1 MATVPLYEKLRY
13 WAELAIMHVQS
24 LSREP
29 DFTNVMNDAGVYD
42 ALLHRHAGKRL
53 ANARALEIGF
63 GQRPFRL
70 FWLIALG
77 HDVEGIDIDRPV
89 LFGGLREFVA
99 TYRHNGLERA
109 AKSLVRY
116 FLFDR
121 RKWRAFGQL
130 VERHTGKPF
139 RMPVERLFAGDA
151 GDSAL
156 WTRLGKKYDLI
167 YSEDVF
173 EHIPEKDLDAVVQL
187 MAAQLGEN
195 GIAVISPMIFTGIA
209 GGHSLEWY
217 PHEAEREFKRRSE
230 PWEHL
235 RGDRFPADTFLNRVP
250 RAAYRAI
257 FARSFDIVEE
267 TVLMPELGRRFLTS
281 AVRRELADYTDDEL
295 FSNKVRFVLR
305 IRQDQTR

>member
-1 MATVPLYEKLRY
+1 
-13 WAELAIMHVQS
+13 MHFQS
-24 LSREP
+24 LSQEP
-29 DFTNVMNDAGVYD
+29 DFSNVMDDAGVYD
-42 ALLHRHAGKRL
+42 ALLHRHTGKRL
-53 ANARALEIGF
+53 ADSRALEIGF

-89 LFGGLREFVA
+89 LFGGLREAVA
-99 TYRHNGLERA
+99 TFRHNGLERT

-121 RKWRAFGQL
+121 RKWRAFEQL
-130 VERHTGKPF
+130 VERHTGQPF
-139 RMPVERLFAGDA
+139 RMPVERLFVGDA
-151 GDSAL
+151 GDPAL
-156 WTRLGKKYDLI
+156 WTRLGNKYDLI

-173 EHIPEKDLDAVVQL
+173 EHIPEKALDAVVQH
-187 MAAQLGEN
+187 MAAQLNEN

-217 PHEAEREFKRRSE
+217 PHKLERELKRRSE

-235 RGDRFPADTFLNRVP
+235 RGDRFPADTFLNRVT
-250 RAAYRAI
+250 RGAYRAI

-305 IRQDQTR
+305 QRQDRTR

>member
-1 MATVPLYEKLRY
+1 MLV
-13 WAELAIMHVQS
+13 
-24 LSREP
+24 
-29 DFTNVMNDAGVYD
+29 
-42 ALLHRHAGKRL
+42 
-53 ANARALEIGF
+53 
-63 GQRPFRL
+63 
-70 FWLIALG
+70 
-77 HDVEGIDIDRPV
+77 
-89 LFGGLREFVA
+89 GGLREAVA
-99 TYRHNGLERA
+99 TFRHNGLERT
-109 AKSLVRY
+109 AKRLVRY

-121 RKWRAFGQL
+121 RKWRAFEQL
-130 VERHTGKPF
+130 VERHTGQPF
-139 RMPVERLFAGDA
+139 RMPVERLFVGDA

-156 WTRLGKKYDLI
+156 WTRLGNKYDLI

-173 EHIPEKDLDAVVQL
+173 EHIPEKDLDAVVQH
-187 MAAQLGEN
+187 MAARLDEN

-217 PHEAEREFKRRSE
+217 PHMVEQESKRRSE

-250 RAAYRAI
+250 RGAYRAI

-281 AVRRELADYTDDEL
+281 VVRRELAEYTDDEL

-305 IRQDQTR
+305 RRKDRTG